1 MRFTTYEIYGDK
13 GVENNLDIEGYF
25 CPLNTVC
32 QYSGN
37 KNASSCLFVISAN
50 DAEKF
55 EMPSIFTYD
64 YCMCFPDYV
73 LIQLESVVI
82 NDPEKMTKI
91 DIEGLNKLLDVSHCY
106 AEKWIP
112 KGNFDLNDV
121 LFDEPSTSELPPP
134 EGGGFLAY
142 GVKPEDL
149 YDFEYYKL
157 IKICNNGNVMA
168 INVYDSVIELG
179 QYEIEKFAEESFES
193 YSRGL
198 SHLKITK
205 DEEVVKKYNSKVN
218 SIINYTE

>member
-121 LFDEPSTSELPPP
+121 LFDEPSTI
-134 EGGGFLAY
+134 
-142 GVKPEDL
+142 KPEDL

-168 INVYDSVIELG
+168 INAYDSVIELG
-179 QYEIEKFAEESFES
+179 QYEIEKFAGELFESF
-193 YSRGL
+193 SRGL
-198 SHLKITK
+198 SHIKITK
-205 DEEVVKKYNSKVN
+205 NDEVVKKYNSKVN